1 MTARNS
7 ADAAPYARAM
17 NSKLRRLAVAVSLS
31 FGLLA
36 GIARGQ
42 SAAEAEKLFDAGQWA
57 PAAAAYARIAAAEPK
72 NADAWFHLGVAQR
85 GLKQYADAI
94 ASLQK
99 ALDLGYPPTR
109 GLAALGFA
117 KALSGDATGAFQA
130 LDGAVDAGL
139 PAQILET
146 HPSMASL
153 KTDPRFAAL
162 VKKAQDKAHPCV
174 NDARYRAFDF
184 WVGDWDVFAGTQQ
197 VGHNRIERLLEGC
210 LLMENWTDGYGNSG
224 KSLNYFDPAVGR
236 WKQNWVDENGGVVWY
251 EGEVKDGEMRY
262 AGENI
267 AADGKKQ
274 LTHCRLTSLADGTVH
289 HVIETSKDD
298 GKTWTKGFDAIYRPA
313 KKEAAA
319 PR

>member
-1 MTARNS
+1 MHPKRRNLTPMFGL
-7 ADAAPYARAM
+7 ALFLLVAAARA
-17 NSKLRRLAVAVSLS
+17 
-31 FGLLA
+31 
-36 GIARGQ
+36 Q
-42 SAAEAEKLFDAGQWA
+42 SAADAEKLFDAGEWA
-57 PAAAAYARIAAAEPK
+57 PAAVAYTRIVEAEPK

-85 GLKQYADAI
+85 GLKQYGDAI
-94 ASLQK
+94 ASIQK

-117 KALSGDATGAFQA
+117 KALSGDKDGAFQA
-130 LDGAVDAGL
+130 LNGAVDAGL
-139 PAQILET
+139 PAQILDT
-146 HPSMASL
+146 HPAMASL
-153 KTDPRFAAL
+153 KADPRFAAL

-184 WVGDWDVFAGTQQ
+184 WVGDWDVFSGTQQ
-197 VGHNRIERLLEGC
+197 VGHNRIERQLEGC
-210 LLMENWTDGYGNSG
+210 LIMENWTDGYGVSG
-224 KSLNYFDPAVGR
+224 KSLNYFDPAVGK

-274 LTHCRLTSLADGTVH
+274 LTHCRLTPLPDGTVH

-313 KKEAAA
+313 KRGTAG